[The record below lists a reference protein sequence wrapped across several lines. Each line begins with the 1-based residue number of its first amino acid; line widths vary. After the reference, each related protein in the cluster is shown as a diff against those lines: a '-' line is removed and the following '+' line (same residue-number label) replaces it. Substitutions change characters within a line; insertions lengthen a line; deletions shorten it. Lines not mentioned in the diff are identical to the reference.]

1 MEPLISPTP
10 DNWTHRRLGDLCL
23 IHGGPSGSDLN
34 AGDRDAEGIAVINTV
49 DISDG
54 RVSDT
59 PKTRI
64 SPEALRRLSRRY
76 GLAVGDVLLA
86 RLSGRINHVIIGERE
101 AGMLMGGSTI
111 RIQVTVP
118 ARGVLL
124 PIYLHC
130 YLMHPTVLEFL
141 GQQVKQGVQPSLT
154 QSSLRNLPIAL
165 PPMDIQREIAEV
177 AQAFRNKIEAHER
190 VAGLT
195 RQLYKQ
201 VVPQMVANEMTFRV

>member
-1 MEPLISPTP
+1 MEPLISPIP
-10 DNWTHRRLGDLCL
+10 DNWTHRRLDDLCL

-54 RVSDT
+54 RVSYT

-64 SPEALRRLSRRY
+64 SPEAVRRLSRY
-76 GLAVGDVLLA
+76 KLAVGDVLLA
-86 RLSGRINHVIIGERE
+86 RLSGRIDHVIIGQRE

-111 RIQVTVP
+111 RIQVTEP

-124 PIYLHC
+124 PFYLHC
-130 YLMHPTVLEFL
+130 YLMHPAVLEFL

-190 VAGLT
+190 VAGLA

>member
-10 DNWTHRRLGDLCL
+10 DSWTHHRLGDLCL

-34 AGDRDAEGIAVINTV
+34 AGDHDAEGIAVINTV

-54 RVSDT
+54 RVSHA

-64 SPEALRRLSRRY
+64 SSEAVRRLSRY
-76 GLAVGDVLLA
+76 ELAVGDVLLA
-86 RLSGRINHVIIGERE
+86 RLSGRVNHVIIGERE
-101 AGMLMGGSTI
+101 AGILMGGSTI
-111 RIQVTVP
+111 RIQVTEA

-124 PIYLHC
+124 PFYLHC

-190 VAGLT
+190 VARLT